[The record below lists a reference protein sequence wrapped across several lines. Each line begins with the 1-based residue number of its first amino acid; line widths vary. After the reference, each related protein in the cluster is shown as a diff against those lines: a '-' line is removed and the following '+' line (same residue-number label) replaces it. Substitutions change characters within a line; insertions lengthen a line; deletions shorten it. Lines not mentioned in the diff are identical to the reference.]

1 MTWTT
6 IAIFTGIAVGL
17 LALYRFVFSD
27 KKLLLTVMKEAVA
40 AWGSINRILDKDPEV
55 ISKFEALQ
63 LYAATAVEAVE
74 QMSTIDEQLINAPEE
89 ERSRLKK
96 EKAMQAVKDMAET
109 AGLTLTEGDIRTIGW
124 LIEAAVQGLNFF
136 AKKQQ

>member
-1 MTWTT
+1 
-6 IAIFTGIAVGL
+6 
-17 LALYRFVFSD
+17 
-27 KKLLLTVMKEAVA
+27 MKEAVA